1 MDHITKF
8 LRMDFSPKD
17 GVLTRRQC
25 AERFDDT
32 WGLLIT
38 QARMTTAH
46 TADMCAWYEGSR
58 ETNQYLPLEQFV
70 DSRDASKEAEDKVD
84 KLSSPP
90 TRGCGGTTVNAD
102 GGLVENP
109 LPTNRDEMPASS
121 MQMNAPSGGIAVA
134 SVNSEV
140 ARWVFALPRELD
152 EPIMETPVDP
162 SAPTEAERE
171 LARVL
176 NNTVA
181 VGDTASALST
191 IQEEPQ
197 HEVIAVPG
205 TAVGVVHQEDPAP
218 VEGSPST
225 RDAAMEGD
233 AGHSAHAGDDTD
245 ASVEMPTTVEAA
257 GPLME
262 EGPSMAH
269 LTSYTVAMELRSRFG
284 LRPAS
289 PANIELGA
297 RVAREILKTAGA
309 RRQDNYYLAQQAVK
323 FFLTPT
329 LLDVVY
335 STPIRDFL
343 LGDVIAR
350 DGVCTK
356 TVPIILSPSLHI
368 RPSARPRPVKRVS
381 YQIDAVRPSADFGV
395 HNNSLV
401 NLVRGINE
409 RVFYTDN
416 RGSLPVRPTPGRFDR
431 LTVDI
436 KHFKINAWSMED
448 VVNSYTGRQR
458 ARYEQAMLSIM
469 ERPLERRDARVSTFI
484 KAEKINFSAKP
495 DPAPRVIQP
504 RDPRF
509 NVVFAKYIKPLEPML
524 YKALGRLYEQPCV
537 AKGFNAFQ
545 TGEIIRKKWD
555 SFRNPVCVGL
565 DASRF
570 DQHVSVEALKFTH
583 SVYKRFNSSKEFVDL
598 LNQMYVNRGLGT
610 CKDGLVKYKVKG
622 CRMSGD
628 MDTALGNCVLMVLM
642 TRNLCL
648 DLSIPHELMD
658 NGDDCIVI
666 FEKEHL
672 QRFNAAVKPYF
683 AALGFTMKVEAPV
696 YQFEKVEFCQTQPVF
711 DGTQWRMVRQIPS
724 IAKDLCSVIDWEQL
738 ESWWH
743 AIGNCGQS
751 LAGGL
756 PVFGSFYRWLCR
768 IGKANTKVTEHP
780 LYKCGMV
787 NLSRGMDARDKPITT
802 EGRLSFSLAFGLSI
816 PMQIALEGIYDNLKR
831 PGRVVPGACERRG
844 FNDWFIPDV
853 QCLNPSR
860 SAVHTDEV
868 EVEVDFLYP
877 PPVSAC

>member
-1 MDHITKF
+1 MDPITKF

-32 WGLLIT
+32 WGLLVT

-84 KLSSPP
+84 KKSTAPIP
-90 TRGCGGTTVNAD
+90 GAGGPAPNAD
-102 GGLVENP
+102 GALVVP
-109 LPTNRDEMPASS
+109 PPVDGVEMPADS
-121 MQMNAPSGGIAVA
+121 MQM
-134 SVNSEV
+134 
-140 ARWVFALPRELD
+140 
-152 EPIMETPVDP
+152 
-162 SAPTEAERE
+162 SAPTGGAVVQPDNIEVAHWVYSLPSELEPLDEDVPVDQSASTEAELE
-171 LARVL
+171 LVRVL
-176 NNTVA
+176 NNAIA
-181 VGDTASALST
+181 VGDERVPTLAP
-191 IQEEPQ
+191 IQEEP
-197 HEVIAVPG
+197 ENEASAAPE
-205 TAVGVVHQEDPAP
+205 TAVGTAHQEGQTPNGDA
-218 VEGSPST
+218 PST
-225 RDAAMEGD
+225 GNAAVSSD
-233 AGHSAHAGDDTD
+233 AGNSTHASGEAD
-245 ASVEMPTTVEAA
+245 ASTEMPVTTEAA

-269 LTSYTVAMELRSRFG
+269 LTSYAVAMELRSRFG

-297 RVAREILKTAGA
+297 RVAKEILKTAGA
-309 RRQDNYYLAQQAVK
+309 RRQDNLLSGPAGSQVLPDAN
-323 FFLTPT
+323 TPGCGVQHT
-329 LLDVVY
+329 H
-335 STPIRDFL
+335 PGFL

-356 TVPIILSPSLHI
+356 TVPIVLSPSLQI

-416 RGSLPVRPTPGRFDR
+416 RGSLPVRPTPGAFDE
-431 LTVDI
+431 LTVDL
-436 KHFKINAWSMED
+436 KSFKIQAWSMED

-458 ARYEQAMLSIM
+458 ARYEQAMLSVL
-469 ERPLERRDARVSTFI
+469 ERPLERRDARVATFI

-524 YKALGRLYEQPCV
+524 YKALGRLYKQPCV

-583 SVYKRFNSSKEFVDL
+583 SVYKRFNSSKEFVEL
-598 LNQMYVNRGLGT
+598 LDQMYVNRGLGT

-658 NGDDCIVI
+658 NGDDCIVM

-672 QRFNAAVKPYF
+672 QKFNAAVKPYF

-724 IAKDLCSVIDWEQL
+724 IAKDLCSVINWEQL

-751 LAGGL
+751 LAGGM
-756 PVFGSFYRWLCR
+756 PVLGSFYRWLCR
-768 IGKANTKVTEHP
+768 IGKDNTKVTAHP

-802 EGRLSFSLAFGLSI
+802 EGRLSFSLAFGISI
-816 PMQIALEGIYDNLKR
+816 PMQLALEGIYDGLQK
-831 PGRVVPGACERRG
+831 PGKVVPGACERRG
-844 FNDWFIPDV
+844 FNDWFTPDV

-868 EVEVDFLYP
+868 VEEVDLLFP
-877 PPVSAC
+877 PPVY